1 MAERKTYDVFIS
13 YSRKDYVDDLKN
25 VIPGNEVSKI
35 KDALKQA
42 GITYW
47 FDEEGIY
54 SGQNFVER
62 IVTNIENARIFVF
75 LSTANANSSPWTCK
89 EIASADEFRKHIIP
103 VRIDASPYNKKVL
116 FRIADL
122 DYIEYYTNPAKGLED
137 LIKSINA
144 YLSELA
150 AEERHRKEEA
160 DKKEEERRR
169 QKEQEAQRL
178 REAQAR
184 LVSEIKLS
192 CTALNNEEAKL
203 ELDRANLLLKAERI
217 IDSTQRAAIVNLIK
231 TSGPIHKRYEQDYA
245 ELAKERERLEAI
257 NSDIKDKDNKILQLE
272 EQLIQSRASISSLQ
286 EENSNLAEQISF
298 AEQDSGKKAEEKKA
312 EKRKPAAQQEP
323 AAPRVSPG
331 KGNND
336 ILWILISAIIIGI
349 VYCVLA
355 VIYSEYIDDGSSD
368 YDYAEADTLCVEDPA
383 EEYDTLETPSFYY
396 AE

>member
-217 IDSTQRAAIVNLIK
+217 IDSTQRAAIVSLIK

-323 AAPRVSPG
+323 AAPRVSTG

>member
-298 AEQDSGKKAEEKKA
+298 AEQNKQKQHGQPQGTKTS
-312 EKRKPAAQQEP
+312 
-323 AAPRVSPG
+323 APHPG

-368 YDYAEADTLCVEDPA
+368 YDYAEPDTLCVEDPA
-383 EEYDTLETPSFYY
+383 EEYSLYSDDSYVCDSVDY
-396 AE
+396 VAE

>member
-1 MAERKTYDVFIS
+1 MAERKVYDVFIS
-13 YSRKDYVDDLKN
+13 YSRKDYVDDQKN

-35 KDALKQA
+35 KDALKLA

-62 IVTNIENARIFVF
+62 IITNIDNAKIFVF

-122 DYIEYYTNPAKGLED
+122 DYIEYYTNPAKGIED

-150 AEERHRKEEA
+150 SEERRRKEEEN
-160 DKKEEERRR
+160 KKEEERRR
-169 QKEQEAQRL
+169 QKEQEEKRL
-178 REAQAR
+178 HETQAR

-192 CTALNNEEAKL
+192 CTVLNNEEAKL

-217 IDSTQRAAIVNLIK
+217 IDSTQRDAIITLIK
-231 TSGPIHKRYEQDYA
+231 TSGPIHKKYEQDYA
-245 ELAKERERLEAI
+245 ELAKERERLAAI
-257 NSDIKDKDNKILQLE
+257 NSDIRDKDNKILQLE
-272 EQLIQSRASISSLQ
+272 EQLVQSKASISDLRQ
-286 EENSNLAEQISF
+286 QNANLAEQISF
-298 AEQDSGKKAEEKKA
+298 VEQYKENKAEE
-312 EKRKPAAQQEP
+312 RKPTVSQEP
-323 AAPRVSPG
+323 TVPQVKSG

-336 ILWILISAIIIGI
+336 ILWILICAIIIGL
-349 VYCVLA
+349 VYCVIT
-355 VIYSEYIDDGSSD
+355 VIYAMYIDADGIESEYAAPD
-368 YDYAEADTLCVEDPA
+368 ALKVEELP
-383 EEYDTLETPSFYY
+383 EKYDTDVNGTYVCDSV